1 MSHTSR
7 QRSSDHDDDDYDV
20 RYANDGRGD
29 VLADGEKLVVPL
41 YAMDAAVDDLQRA
54 VMRDA
59 AERRLAR
66 RFGLNDGA
74 DLHRPG
80 FRYNLSDEMYD
91 AREAA
96 YRDYEN
102 SQAEAWRSP
111 PTGAGER
118 SQRGQQ
124 PGDAC
129 SIDGRAGHLRLVN
142 GELKCIPD
150 GPVRGNDHAMTDRE
164 AAYAEYQDR
173 IENAWRDRR

>member
-1 MSHTSR
+1 MMMMDGADEVMKATVADMQR
-7 QRSSDHDDDDYDV
+7 QRDSKQ
-20 RYANDGRGD
+20 RGFS
-29 VLADGEKLVVPL
+29 LAD
-41 YAMDAAVDDLQRA
+41 
-54 VMRDA
+54 
-59 AERRLAR
+59 AR

-74 DLHRPG
+74 YLHRPG